1 MPSRPVKTRVL
12 LAALWIVGS
21 CLLVVAS
28 GPIDP
33 PVVRIV
39 FINVGHGDAILVDYG
54 DTEILI
60 DAGSGDKT
68 LIDEGRL
75 APSEELLNQV
85 RKYVKDGQIEMAVVT
100 HPHKDHFGGFI
111 ALLEARGTGIPA
123 EGISVARWRLFFP
136 SSAPGTDKPSYVAF
150 EKALSISSNTS
161 LVCRGWCT
169 SQETAVVFEHNGLKL
184 SAISTATACGSDP
197 AVCGLDPNN
206 CAPVLVIEY
215 AGAAVVLSGDS
226 SSLQATSTTS
236 ATITWQSVQDELMRG
251 RFETLALLAPHHGHE
266 GDQQQTQEQFV
277 AFLSRAEPSPNVVI
291 ISDECVPSLPAMLSC
306 TGCSAVYSTAKNGT
320 IVLTTDGAGFD
331 VCVQRGEPT
340 QVVFFDV
347 GQGDAILIDSGS
359 QEILIDGGADGSWV
373 SQLDE
378 YVQGPLEVVV
388 VTHPHTDHIGGL
400 DEVLRAFDV
409 LAVVTNGARSESS
422 AYANFAS
429 SVSAEGLVPTIV
441 RRGDTI
447 AAGELCMNVLGPARL
462 TGDANGDSLVLS
474 LQVGATSFL
483 FTGDID
489 TAAEAELLR
498 SQCLGP
504 VDVLKVAHHGS
515 AYGTSNAFLAATIP
529 TWAIYSAGLRNG
541 YGHPAPATLA
551 RLREHRAE
559 ILGTDRL
566 GTIVFAEDE
575 RTGTL
580 LPEWGDAL
588 DDR

>member
-1 MPSRPVKTRVL
+1 
-12 LAALWIVGS
+12 
-21 CLLVVAS
+21 
-28 GPIDP
+28 
-33 PVVRIV
+33 VRII

-60 DAGSGDKT
+60 DAGT
-68 LIDEGRL
+68 YTT
-75 APSEELLNQV
+75 PSSAKELLCQAH
-85 RKYVKDGQIEMAVVT
+85 RYVDDGRIELAVVT
-100 HPHKDHFGGFI
+100 HPDKDHYGGFI
-111 ALLEARGTGIPA
+111 ALLGPREPA
-123 EGISVARWRLFFP
+123 VSAETICVAKWRLFFP
-136 SSAPGTDKPSYVAF
+136 TLTDTSVSERPTFRSGFEALSRTPNTSDAPPDYLEVPELVFEGNGLRLFAIPTARGGTD
-150 EKALSISSNTS
+150 
-161 LVCRGWCT
+161 
-169 SQETAVVFEHNGLKL
+169 
-184 SAISTATACGSDP
+184 SD
-197 AVCGLDPNN
+197 DR
-206 CAPVLVIEY
+206 APVLIIEY

-226 SSLQATSTTS
+226 GLLRGASTNSANEARASVEAELQ
-236 ATITWQSVQDELMRG
+236 RG
-251 RFETLALLAPHHGHE
+251 RFQAIALLAPHHGHGE
-266 GDQQQTQEQFV
+266 FADFFSQMV
-277 AFLSRAEPSPNVVI
+277 PSPDILI
-291 ISDECVPSLPAMLSC
+291 ISDECVPSLGAPMVP
-306 TGCSAVYSTAKNGT
+306 CSAVYSTAKNGT
-320 IVLTTDGAGFD
+320 IVLTTDGTRLD
-331 VCVQRGEPT
+331 VLVQRAGVT

-359 QEILIDGGADGSWV
+359 QEMLIDGGADGSWV

-409 LAVVTNGARSESS
+409 LTVVTNGARSESS

-447 AAGELCMNVLGPARL
+447 AAGQLCMNVLGPAQL

-483 FTGDID
+483 LTGDID

-515 AYGTSNAFLAATIP
+515 AYGTSSAFLAATTP

-551 RLREHRAE
+551 RLREHGAE
-559 ILGTDRL
+559 ILGTDCR
-566 GTIVFAEDE
+566 GAIIFVVDE
-575 RTGTL
+575 TTGMQV
-580 LPEWGDAL
+580 PVCENAPCA
-588 DDR
+588 R

>member
-1 MPSRPVKTRVL
+1 
-12 LAALWIVGS
+12 
-21 CLLVVAS
+21 
-28 GPIDP
+28 
-33 PVVRIV
+33 VRIIFV
-39 FINVGHGDAILVDYG
+39 DVGHGDAILVDYG

-60 DAGSGDKT
+60 DAGPHWTASSAK
-68 LIDEGRL
+68 
-75 APSEELLNQV
+75 ELL
-85 RKYVKDGQIEMAVVT
+85 RPYVEDGEIEMAVVT
-100 HPHKDHFGGFI
+100 HPHEDHYGGFI
-111 ALLEARGTGIPA
+111 GLLDPA
-123 EGISVARWRLFFP
+123 AGISVAKWRLFFEP
-136 SSAPGTDKPSYVAF
+136 TCNTQELTADSYPTF
-150 EKALSISSNTS
+150 ETALLSSNTS

-169 SQETAVVFEHNGLKL
+169 SEEPELVFEHNGLRL
-184 SAISTATACGSDP
+184 FAISTATECRSN
-197 AVCGLDPNN
+197 LDDR
-206 CAPVLVIEY
+206 APVLIIEY

-226 SSLQATSTTS
+226 GLLRGGTTKS
-236 ATITWQSVQDELMRG
+236 AKEARDRVEARLVG
-251 RFETLALLAPHHGHE
+251 RFQTVALLAPHHGRGE
-266 GDQQQTQEQFV
+266 FAD
-277 AFLSRAEPSPNVVI
+277 FLSHVAPSPDVII
-291 ISDECVPSLPAMLSC
+291 ISDVLERPIPASMLSC
-306 TGCSAVYSTAKNGT
+306 TSCTAVYSTAENGT
-320 IVLTTDGAGFD
+320 IVLTTDGTRLD
-331 VCVQRGEPT
+331 VLVQRAEVT

-359 QEILIDGGADGSWV
+359 QEILIDGGSDGSWV

-422 AYANFAS
+422 AYANLAS

-447 AAGELCMNVLGPARL
+447 AAGQLCMNVLGPARL

-474 LQVGATSFL
+474 LRVGPTSFL

-489 TAAEAELLR
+489 TKAEAELLR
-498 SQCLGP
+498 SHCLGP

-515 AYGTSNAFLAATIP
+515 AYGTSDAFLAATTP

-551 RLREHRAE
+551 RLREHHAE
-559 ILGTDRL
+559 ILGTDCL
-566 GTIVFAEDE
+566 GTIVFIVDE
-575 RTGTL
+575 TTGTL
-580 LPEWGDAL
+580 VAEWGDAL

>member
-1 MPSRPVKTRVL
+1 L
-12 LAALWIVGS
+12 
-21 CLLVVAS
+21 
-28 GPIDP
+28 
-33 PVVRIV
+33 
-39 FINVGHGDAILVDYG
+39 
-54 DTEILI
+54 
-60 DAGSGDKT
+60 
-68 LIDEGRL
+68 
-75 APSEELLNQV
+75 
-85 RKYVKDGQIEMAVVT
+85 
-100 HPHKDHFGGFI
+100 
-111 ALLEARGTGIPA
+111 
-123 EGISVARWRLFFP
+123 
-136 SSAPGTDKPSYVAF
+136 
-150 EKALSISSNTS
+150 
-161 LVCRGWCT
+161 
-169 SQETAVVFEHNGLKL
+169 VFEDNGLKL
-184 SAISTATACGSDP
+184 FAIPAARGGTDSD
-197 AVCGLDPNN
+197 NR
-206 CAPVLVIEY
+206 APVLIVEY

-226 SSLQATSTTS
+226 GLLRGASTNSANEARASVEAELQ
-236 ATITWQSVQDELMRG
+236 RG
-251 RFETLALLAPHHGHE
+251 RFQAIALLAPHHGHGE
-266 GDQQQTQEQFV
+266 FADFFSQMV
-277 AFLSRAEPSPNVVI
+277 PSPHIII
-291 ISDECVPSLPAMLSC
+291 ISDECVPSLGALMVP
-306 TGCSAVYSTAKNGT
+306 CSAVYSTAKNGT
-320 IVLTTDGAGFD
+320 IVLTTDGTGFD

-422 AYANFAS
+422 AYAKFAS

-447 AAGELCMNVLGPARL
+447 AAGRLCMNVLGPARL

-515 AYGTSNAFLAATIP
+515 AYGTSNAFLAATTP

-541 YGHPAPATLA
+541 YGHPAPAALA
-551 RLREHRAE
+551 RLRARGTE
-559 ILGTDRL
+559 ILGTDCR
-566 GTIVFAEDE
+566 GTIIFVVDE
-575 RTGTL
+575 TTGTL
-580 LPEWGDAL
+580 LAEWGDAL

>member
-1 MPSRPVKTRVL
+1 VFEGNGLSLFAIPT
-12 LAALWIVGS
+12 AQ
-21 CLLVVAS
+21 S
-28 GPIDP
+28 GDSDDHAP
-33 PVVRIV
+33 
-39 FINVGHGDAILVDYG
+39 
-54 DTEILI
+54 ILI
-60 DAGSGDKT
+60 
-68 LIDEGRL
+68 
-75 APSEELLNQV
+75 
-85 RKYVKDGQIEMAVVT
+85 
-100 HPHKDHFGGFI
+100 
-111 ALLEARGTGIPA
+111 
-123 EGISVARWRLFFP
+123 
-136 SSAPGTDKPSYVAF
+136 
-150 EKALSISSNTS
+150 
-161 LVCRGWCT
+161 
-169 SQETAVVFEHNGLKL
+169 
-184 SAISTATACGSDP
+184 
-197 AVCGLDPNN
+197 
-206 CAPVLVIEY
+206 IEY
-215 AGAAVVLSGDS
+215 AETAVVLSGDS
-226 SSLQATSTTS
+226 R
-236 ATITWQSVQDELMRG
+236 TWQGVEDELRG
-251 RFETLALLAPHHGHE
+251 HFQKVALLAPHHGHE
-266 GDQQQTQEQFV
+266 GDLQNQEQF
-277 AFLSRAEPSPNVVI
+277 ADFLGPMVPPPDIPSPDIII
-291 ISDECVPSLPAMLSC
+291 ISDNSKTSLPASMLSC

-320 IVLTTDGAGFD
+320 IVLTTDGTRFD
-331 VCVQRGEPT
+331 VRVQRAGVT

-422 AYANFAS
+422 AYAKFAS

-447 AAGELCMNVLGPARL
+447 AAGRLCMNVLGPARL

-515 AYGTSNAFLAATIP
+515 AYGTSNAFLAATTP

-559 ILGTDRL
+559 ILGTDCQ
-566 GTIVFAEDE
+566 GTIIFVVDE
-575 RTGTL
+575 TTGMQA
-580 LPEWGDAL
+580 PVCENAPCA
-588 DDR
+588 R

>member
-1 MPSRPVKTRVL
+1 
-12 LAALWIVGS
+12 
-21 CLLVVAS
+21 
-28 GPIDP
+28 
-33 PVVRIV
+33 
-39 FINVGHGDAILVDYG
+39 
-54 DTEILI
+54 
-60 DAGSGDKT
+60 
-68 LIDEGRL
+68 
-75 APSEELLNQV
+75 
-85 RKYVKDGQIEMAVVT
+85 
-100 HPHKDHFGGFI
+100 
-111 ALLEARGTGIPA
+111 
-123 EGISVARWRLFFP
+123 
-136 SSAPGTDKPSYVAF
+136 
-150 EKALSISSNTS
+150 
-161 LVCRGWCT
+161 
-169 SQETAVVFEHNGLKL
+169 
-184 SAISTATACGSDP
+184 
-197 AVCGLDPNN
+197 
-206 CAPVLVIEY
+206 
-215 AGAAVVLSGDS
+215 
-226 SSLQATSTTS
+226 
-236 ATITWQSVQDELMRG
+236 
-251 RFETLALLAPHHGHE
+251 
-266 GDQQQTQEQFV
+266 
-277 AFLSRAEPSPNVVI
+277 
-291 ISDECVPSLPAMLSC
+291 
-306 TGCSAVYSTAKNGT
+306 VYSTAKNGT
-320 IVLTTDGAGFD
+320 IVLTTDGTGFD

-422 AYANFAS
+422 AYAKFAS

-447 AAGELCMNVLGPARL
+447 AAGRLCMNVLGPARL

-515 AYGTSNAFLAATIP
+515 AYGTSNAFLAATTP

-541 YGHPAPATLA
+541 YGHPAPAALA
-551 RLREHRAE
+551 RLRARGTE
-559 ILGTDRL
+559 ILGTDCR
-566 GTIVFAEDE
+566 GTIIFVVDE
-575 RTGTL
+575 TTGTL
-580 LPEWGDAL
+580 LAEWGDAL

>member
-1 MPSRPVKTRVL
+1 VPSRPVKIRTL
-12 LAALWIVGS
+12 LAALWIAGS

-33 PVVRIV
+33 RVVSIV

-60 DAGSGDKT
+60 DAGTGHET
-68 LIDEGRL
+68 PNDEGRL

-100 HPHKDHFGGFI
+100 HPDEDHCGGFVG
-111 ALLEARGTGIPA
+111 LLKTCEPTEPG
-123 EGISVARWRLFFP
+123 GISVADWRVLFP
-136 SSAPGTDKPSYVAF
+136 SDASDTDTYRQFREFKTKLQSCSSTSDAPADDYLQVPKSVFNENGLCLFAIPTARGGTDSDARAPILILEYGGT
-150 EKALSISSNTS
+150 AL
-161 LVCRGWCT
+161 
-169 SQETAVVFEHNGLKL
+169 
-184 SAISTATACGSDP
+184 
-197 AVCGLDPNN
+197 
-206 CAPVLVIEY
+206 
-215 AGAAVVLSGDS
+215 VLSGDS
-226 SSLQATSTTS
+226 R
-236 ATITWQSVQDELMRG
+236 TWQGVEEELRG
-251 RFETLALLAPHHGHE
+251 RFQTVALLAPHHGHGE
-266 GDQQQTQEQFV
+266 FDD
-277 AFLSRAEPSPNVVI
+277 FLSQMVPSPDIII
-291 ISDECVPSLPAMLSC
+291 ISDECVPSLGAPMVP
-306 TGCSAVYSTAKNGT
+306 CSAVYSTAQNGT
-320 IVLTTDGAGFD
+320 IVLTTDGTGFD

-409 LAVVTNGARSESS
+409 LAVVTNGTRSESS

-447 AAGELCMNVLGPARL
+447 AAGQLCMNVLGPARL

-515 AYGTSNAFLAATIP
+515 AYGTSNAFLVATIP

-541 YGHPAPATLA
+541 YGHPAPAALA
-551 RLREHRAE
+551 RLRARGTE
-559 ILGTDRL
+559 ILGTDCL
-566 GTIVFAEDE
+566 GTIVFAVDE
-575 RTGTL
+575 TTGTL
-580 LPEWGDAL
+580 LAEWGDTL